1 MLDVLDVLDV
11 LIVLDVLDVLV
22 VSVAVVVFTT
32 SMLVL
37 VSIVEGI
44 GLLEEM
50 EWDVIEGAV
59 EAAVAV
65 DTGGAGGR
73 GGAAGILLNISDTL
87 VGFVEFVRSNSV

>member
-11 LIVLDVLDVLV
+11 LNVLIVLV

-50 EWDVIEGAV
+50 EWDVIEGAAVAV